1 MCCTPDPPTPDTRC
15 SQKLWKVGVGRCPW
29 AGGRG
34 GPRAEPTLRQALGRL
49 RFPQRSPVALRPS
62 ARVPG
67 SATPGPALRTKS
79 HPPASGCA
87 GSRPRCHLGSS
98 HPWGR
103 ARGLSFS
110 ELKGLR
116 PGSPERGQRRAQ
128 GRSRASSL
136 PCSPEG
142 RGQGSGAGNWR
153 PPHPCRA
160 SRKSGAHWL
169 RSLRPA
175 PLCPDP
181 APQEE
186 APPRPEPTPA
196 GTLLPYCHLHPDCCP
211 SHTCRCRPLP
221 PPQAER
227 ICRLHSPPAG

>member
-1 MCCTPDPPTPDTRC
+1 MLYTCPPTPDTRC

-34 GPRAEPTLRQALGRL
+34 GPRAPGRL

-67 SATPGPALRTKS
+67 LATPGPALGTKS

-87 GSRPRCHLGSS
+87 GSRPRCHLESS

-116 PGSPERGQRRAQ
+116 PGSPERGSEAWPGQKQSLLVTLLPGGLQSSGRGGVRAQ
-128 GRSRASSL
+128 GLGIGGPPPPLCQQEVRGSL
-136 PCSPEG
+136 AQESWTCSPLSRPCTPG
-142 RGQGSGAGNWR
+142 GGS
-153 PPHPCRA
+153 
-160 SRKSGAHWL
+160 
-169 RSLRPA
+169 
-175 PLCPDP
+175 PL
-181 APQEE
+181 A
-186 APPRPEPTPA
+186 
-196 GTLLPYCHLHPDCCP
+196 
-211 SHTCRCRPLP
+211 
-221 PPQAER
+221 
-227 ICRLHSPPAG
+227 